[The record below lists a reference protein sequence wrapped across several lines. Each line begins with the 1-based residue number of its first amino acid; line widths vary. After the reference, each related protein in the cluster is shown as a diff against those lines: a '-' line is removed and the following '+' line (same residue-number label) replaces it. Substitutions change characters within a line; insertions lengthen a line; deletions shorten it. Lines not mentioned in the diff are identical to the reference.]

1 MTSVFIGHQRTQRAA
16 RPARSLNEEVRSGL
30 TAIPKTL
37 PAKLLYDKTGAELFE
52 RICTLPEYYVA
63 RAELEILHNRASEI
77 AALAGPGCALIE
89 YGSGAGIKVR
99 MLLHALN
106 QPLAYL
112 PIDIAA
118 EQLEAV
124 AAEISGAYRHVVVRP
139 ICADYTQPL
148 RLPALAAG
156 ARRVAFFPG
165 STIGNFHPTEAA
177 AFLHRIRRTVGPDGA
192 LILGV
197 DRIKDP
203 DVLDAA
209 YNDADGVT
217 AAFNMNLLT
226 RLNREFDA
234 DFDPQRFEHHAFFN
248 PGPRRVEMHLVSRE
262 TQVVSVGDEFVPF
275 DEGESIWTESSYK
288 YDLQRLEQLAA
299 AAGFRIERL
308 WIDHKR
314 QFWVGFLSAI

>member
-1 MTSVFIGHQRTQRAA
+1 MTSAFIGHQRTQRAA
-16 RPARSLNEEVRSGL
+16 KPARSLTEEVRSGL
-30 TAIPKTL
+30 TATRKTL
-37 PAKLLYDKTGAELFE
+37 PAKLLYDKTGAELFA

-118 EQLEAV
+118 EQLDVV
-124 AAEISGAYRHVVVRP
+124 AAEISSAYRHVVVRP

-192 LILGV
+192 LILGI

-203 DVLDAA
+203 ELLHAA

-217 AAFNMNLLT
+217 AAFNLNLLI

-234 DFDPQRFEHHAFFN
+234 DFNPELFEHHAFYN

-262 TQVVSVGDEFVPF
+262 TQVVSVGDEFIPF
-275 DEGESIWTESSYK
+275 DKGESIWTESSYK
-288 YDLQRLEQLAA
+288 YDLERLEQLAA
-299 AAGFRIERL
+299 AAGFHIDRL
-308 WIDHKR
+308 WIDHQR
-314 QFWVGFLSAI
+314 LFWVGFLSAI

>member
-1 MTSVFIGHQRTQRAA
+1 MTSVFIGNQRTRHAA
-16 RPARSLNEEVRSGL
+16 RPARSLNEEVLSGL
-30 TAIPKTL
+30 TGNPKTV

-52 RICTLPEYYVA
+52 RICTRPEYYLA

-118 EQLEAV
+118 EQLDVV
-124 AAEISGAYRHVVVRP
+124 AAEIASAYRHVVVRP

-165 STIGNFHPTEAA
+165 SAIGNFHPTEAA

-203 DVLDAA
+203 DLLGAA

-217 AAFNMNLLT
+217 AAFNLNLLT

-234 DFDPQRFEHHAFFN
+234 DFNPQLFRHLAFFN

-262 TQVVSVGDEFVPF
+262 TQVVSVGDEFITF
-275 DEGESIWTESSYK
+275 DKGESVWTESSYK
-288 YDLQRLEQLAA
+288 YDLQRLEQLAD

-308 WIDHKR
+308 WIDHRR
-314 QFWVGFLSAI
+314 QFWVGFFSAV

>member
-1 MTSVFIGHQRTQRAA
+1 MTSVFIGHQRTRHAA
-16 RPARSLNEEVRSGL
+16 QPARSLSEEVRSGL
-30 TAIPKTL
+30 TATRKTL
-37 PAKLLYDKTGAELFE
+37 PAKLLYDKTGAALFE
-52 RICTLPEYYVA
+52 RICTLPEYYIP

-89 YGSGAGIKVR
+89 YGSGSGIKVR

-118 EQLEAV
+118 EQLDLV
-124 AAEISGAYRHVVVRP
+124 AAEVAAAYRHVIVRP

-148 RLPALAAG
+148 RLPALATG

-177 AFLHRIRRTVGPDGA
+177 AFLRRIRRAVGPDGA

-203 DVLDAA
+203 AVLDAA
-209 YNDADGVT
+209 YNDAEGVT
-217 AAFNMNLLT
+217 AAFNRNVLT

-234 DFDPQRFEHHAFFN
+234 DFDSQRFEHHAFFN
-248 PGPRRVEMHLVSRE
+248 PGPRRVEMHLVSFE
-262 TQVVSVGDEFVPF
+262 TQVVAVGDEFITF
-275 DEGESIWTESSYK
+275 DKGESIWTESSYK
-288 YDLQRLEQLAA
+288 YDLERLEQLAA
-299 AAGFRIERL
+299 VAGFHIDRL
-308 WIDHKR
+308 WIDHQR
-314 QFWVGFLSAI
+314 LFWVGFLSAI

>member
-1 MTSVFIGHQRTQRAA
+1 V
-16 RPARSLNEEVRSGL
+16 LSGL
-30 TAIPKTL
+30 TATHKTL
-37 PAKLLYDKTGAELFE
+37 PAKLLYDRSGAALFE
-52 RICTLPEYYVA
+52 RICTLPEYYLA
-63 RAELEILHNRASEI
+63 RAELEILHNRASDI

-112 PIDIAA
+112 PIDIVG

-124 AAEISGAYRHVVVRP
+124 AAEIAMAYRHVVVRP

-148 RLPALAAG
+148 RLPPLAVG

-197 DRIKDP
+197 DRIKDA
-203 DVLDAA
+203 DALNAA

-217 AAFNMNLLT
+217 AAFNLNLLT
-226 RLNREFDA
+226 RLNREFGA
-234 DFDPQRFEHHAFFN
+234 NLDPRLFSHRAFFN

-262 TQVVSVGDEFVPF
+262 PQAVRIADERIAF
-275 DEGESIWTESSYK
+275 DQGESIWTESSYK
-288 YDLQRLEQLAA
+288 YDLERLEQLAT

-308 WIDHKR
+308 WIDRQR